1 MHKEDIYILQTKQY
15 YKILATLL
23 DNCSTTCKIMNFD
36 TMKVSIVTK
45 NSVNTLIDG
54 MYKKQKSTSAIGR
67 FIKQQLL
74 SVQQCNSL
82 EEKLYDVLF
91 LASAPHFQRVGWFS

>member
-15 YKILATLL
+15 YEILATLL
-23 DNCSTTCKIMNFD
+23 DNCSTTCKLMNFD

-67 FIKQQLL
+67 FIKQRLL
-74 SVQQCNSL
+74 RGTKRVNRIWHFAILAFYAGGVSL
-82 EEKLYDVLF
+82 L
-91 LASAPHFQRVGWFS
+91 

>member
-1 MHKEDIYILQTKQY
+1 MHKEDIYILPTKQY

-23 DNCSTTCKIMNFD
+23 DNCSTTCKLMNFD

-74 SVQQCNSL
+74 TSFT
-82 EEKLYDVLF
+82 LF
-91 LASAPHFQRVGWFS
+91 ENFEGSRVFYAKANDYHKGR